1 MSASSQ
7 AAFEG
12 LSAARARLQTL
23 VEGLKAAGRG
33 DVVKRAAERVGD
45 AVRAVAE
52 SKLSRHVDSGA
63 AASSTVVDVVGGRV
77 DLHGMPPA
85 NGKQWSGK
93 SYLATKKWWPFRTG
107 KMPPFVVK
115 RAQRIFAEEL
125 QAALGT
131 GGDSPAAREAAAIM
145 AEAAASDEKAAAKAT
160 TKRGKRS

>member
-12 LSAARARLQTL
+12 LGAARARLQTL

-33 DVVKRAAERVGD
+33 DVVEKAAQRVGA
-45 AVRAVAE
+45 AVDSVVK
-52 SKLSRHVDSGA
+52 SKLSRHIDSGA
-63 AASSTVVDVVGGRV
+63 AASSTVVDVAGGRV
-77 DLHGMPPA
+77 DLHGMPAA

-93 SYLATKKWWPFRTG
+93 SYLATKRWWPFRTG
-107 KMPPFVVK
+107 KMPPFIIK

-131 GGDSPAAREAAAIM
+131 GGDSPAAREAAAIL
-145 AEAAASDEKAAAKAT
+145 AEAAASDEKAATKAT